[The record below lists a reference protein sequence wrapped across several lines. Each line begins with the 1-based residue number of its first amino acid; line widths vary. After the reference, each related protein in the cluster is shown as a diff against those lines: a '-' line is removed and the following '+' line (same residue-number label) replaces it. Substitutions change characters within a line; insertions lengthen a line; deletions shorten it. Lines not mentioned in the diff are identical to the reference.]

1 MSPVYFATVVAAV
14 AVAPAAFAGAVH
26 INLQYSDP
34 QYRILV
40 VSVGYHRLLS
50 QLREQLG
57 LALSVAVAVALAAGI
72 AVSEEGL
79 VVMVVAVAAVVVK

>member
-1 MSPVYFATVVAAV
+1 MSPVYFATVVAVV

-34 QYRILV
+34 QGQTLV
-40 VSVGYHRLLS
+40 VFVGCHHLLS
-50 QLREQLG
+50 QLTVQLN
-57 LALSVAVAVALAAGI
+57 LALSVAVVVALAAGI
-72 AVSEEGL
+72 AVSEGGL